1 MEISDVRKKV
11 HETIERARR
20 RAAERRAHGDEASRD
35 FDAFLERIAVPL
47 VRHVANVLKADGY
60 HFTVFTPAGSV
71 RLMSDRRAE
80 DYIELALD
88 TTGDSAR
95 VIGHTSRLRG
105 RNVTESD
112 RIVGNGKAASITED
126 DLLEF
131 LLKELEPFVER

>member
-35 FDAFLERIAVPL
+35 FEAFLERVAVPL
-47 VRHVANVLKADGY
+47 VRQVANVLKADGY

-88 TTGDSAR
+88 TSGDSAR

-105 RNVTESD
+105 RNVTESE

-131 LLKELEPFVER
+131 LLKELEPLVER